1 MRRAHRMGVSICS
14 QRFVV
19 STGLSDKQKV
29 LIDRRRDVPRLS
41 PLATLLV
48 CSIVLTSAHAQS
60 TFGSIV
66 GVVKDPGGLVVPG
79 AKITLSSLE
88 EEFIHEAISD
98 QDGAFRFL
106 NVKAGRYEIT
116 AHAEGFATFKLQSV
130 QLDARETLRE
140 DLSLKVKST
149 SEVVEVADRAPMIN
163 TENATLA
170 DSKDFSQVSE
180 LPVNYRG
187 STTSS
192 LAVLATVPGAQQD
205 ANGNVSVG
213 GGLPS
218 QVQYSVD
225 GASTVNIRQNGALA
239 NMNPSSELIS
249 EFKVAQFNNNAE
261 FAQLGDITIATKS
274 GGNRFHGS
282 LFEYMQN
289 SALDATTYG
298 FPSKP
303 HKAFNTFGGSLG
315 GPLRIPGISGDTPRT
330 FFFAAYE
337 GNRRRLVT
345 PLFLNVPTT
354 AMREGNLN
362 DLTGNYGRVVDPLTG
377 QPFVNNTIPAN
388 RINPVSSS
396 LLQNYLTQLPNSP
409 TAGANYLQ
417 QTPTPSNTD
426 GYDIRIDHTLTV
438 KQSLYVR
445 WSAKDISTTL
455 PNALLP
461 SDHDSETD
469 RNLIFSHNYAITN
482 SLVNEARFGLSLFR
496 IGVNFRIEGAS
507 AVQQLGLVGLD
518 LSDHPTA
525 AAFPTFNFND
535 GTGLTPIGRDKA
547 GVTKSQTIQFTD
559 NLSWARG
566 KHSMKFGVDV
576 RRVAY
581 ADIESFG
588 GSDDFG
594 DFTFT
599 SGAFTGNKAC
609 GDPAATAPYLCE
621 SAFADFLLGLPA
633 KTYVAQSGP
642 DVLAHTVQTGL
653 YAQDEWRIHPRLT
666 LSFGLRW
673 QALPPFVSPLNNLT
687 AFDKRNGGVIVPDHN
702 VPVQGFLEAINA
714 CAGPYNPFGVANPAL
729 PCGPVE
735 SANSQGLG
743 PGVRE
748 FYKKNFQPR
757 FGFAYRPFGNEK
769 TVVRGGLGI
778 FTMTNL
784 GQLSFNT
791 TNISVGVVRTTANAV
806 QGGQA
811 AYQFPNATT
820 PINPLAIAGTG
831 DFYQNTPINYHDPQS
846 AQWNFTVE
854 RELIPDTTLRVS
866 YVGTN
871 SYRMSQTVDLNQV
884 MPSPTSPNPN
894 VRPYLNWGRI
904 LSSENE
910 GSVNYEGLQS
920 EINHRTRSGLTL
932 QASHVWAKS
941 LGNVGGDAPTAFSP
955 EVIYGTPVA
964 NRFDLAGNRGNIAAV
979 RRQRVLVSAI
989 YDLPVGNGRRFI
1001 NHMSSVPQALFG
1013 GWSISTV
1020 SMWQTGPYLT
1030 PITSAS
1036 YDPGNLNLIYR
1047 GAYQRPDCIG
1057 NGNLANPTVGD
1068 YFNINAFNPV
1078 PSGPVG
1084 TCGVGSLLG
1093 PGTVAIAAG
1102 LSKNFAL
1109 GEKVHMKLESTF
1121 TNLPNHVNYAPPAT
1135 DVSSPST
1142 FGKITSAQSSENAGN
1157 RTGQVALRIEF

>member
-1 MRRAHRMGVSICS
+1 
-14 QRFVV
+14 
-19 STGLSDKQKV
+19 
-29 LIDRRRDVPRLS
+29 VPRLS
-41 PLATLLV
+41 SLAALLLTCTL
-48 CSIVLTSAHAQS
+48 VLSSAQAQS

-66 GVVKDPGGLVVPG
+66 GVVKDPGGLVIP
-79 AKITLSSLE
+79 AARITLSSLE
-88 EEFIHEAISD
+88 DQSTRETVSD
-98 QDGAFRFL
+98 QDGAFQFV
-106 NVKAGRYEIT
+106 NVKPGHYEIT
-116 AHAEGFATFKLQSV
+116 AHAEGFAIFKLQSV
-130 QLDARETLRE
+130 QLEARQTLRA

-149 SEVVEVADRAPMIN
+149 SEIIEVADTAPMIN

-170 DSKDFSQVSE
+170 DTKDFLQVSE

-192 LAVLATVPGAQQD
+192 LAVLATVPGTQQD

-249 EFKVAQFNNNAE
+249 EFKVSQFNNNAE

-274 GGNRFHGS
+274 GGTQFHGS

-315 GPLRIPGISGDTPRT
+315 GPLKIPGVTKDTPRT
-330 FFFAAYE
+330 FFFVAYE

-345 PLFLNVPTT
+345 PLFLNIPTP
-354 AMREGNLN
+354 AMRAGNLN
-362 DLTGNYGRVVDPLTG
+362 ELTGTYGQVVDPLNG
-377 QPFVNNTIPAN
+377 QPFANNTIPAN
-388 RINPVSSS
+388 RINPVSAS
-396 LLQNYLTQLPNSP
+396 LLQNYLTQLPNST
-409 TAGANYLQ
+409 TAGSNYLQ
-417 QTPTPSNTD
+417 QSPTPSNTD
-426 GYDIRIDHTLTV
+426 GYDIRVDHMLTV
-438 KQSLYVR
+438 KQSLYAR
-445 WSAKDISTTL
+445 WSAKDISTTV

-461 SDHDSETD
+461 SDLDSETD

-482 SLVNEARFGLSLFR
+482 TLVNEARFGLSLFR
-496 IGVNFRIEGAS
+496 IGVNFPIEGAT

-525 AAFPTFNFND
+525 DAFPTFNFND

-547 GVTKSQTIQFTD
+547 GVTKSQTVQFTD

-566 KHSMKFGVDV
+566 KHSLKFGVDV

-599 SGAFTGNKAC
+599 SGAFTGDKAC
-609 GDPAATAPYLCE
+609 GDPTVTVPYLCE

-642 DVLAHTVQTGL
+642 DVLAHTIQTGL
-653 YAQDEWRIHPRLT
+653 YAQDEWRVHPRLT

-687 AFDKRNGGVIVPDHN
+687 AFDKRNGGVIVPDQN
-702 VPVQGFLEAINA
+702 VPVQGFLESINA
-714 CAGPYNPFGVANPAL
+714 CAGPYNPYGVANPAL

-735 SANSQGLG
+735 SASSQGLG

-748 FYKKNFQPR
+748 FYKRNFQPR
-757 FGFAYRPFGNEK
+757 IGFAYRPFGDEK
-769 TVVRGGLGI
+769 TVIRGGFGI

-791 TNISVGVVRTTANAV
+791 TNISVGVVRTTANGV
-806 QGGQA
+806 QSGQP
-811 AYQFPNATT
+811 AYQFPNVTT
-820 PINPLAIAGTG
+820 PVNPLTIAGTG
-831 DFYQNTPINYHDPQS
+831 DFYQNTPIDYRDPQS
-846 AQWNFTVE
+846 AQWNLTVE
-854 RELIPDTTLRVS
+854 RELVPDTTLRVS

-884 MPSPTSPNPN
+884 EPSTISPNPN
-894 VRPYLNWGRI
+894 PRPYLNWGRI

-920 EINHRTRSGLTL
+920 EINHRTRGGLTL

-964 NRFDLAGNRGNIAAV
+964 NRFDLAADRGDIAAV
-979 RRQRVLVSAI
+979 RRHRVLVSAI
-989 YDLPVGNGRRFI
+989 YDLPVGNGRQFLS
-1001 NHMSSVPQALFG
+1001 HMSSVPQAFFG

-1020 SMWQTGPYLT
+1020 SLWQTGPYLT
-1030 PITSAS
+1030 PLTSPS
-1036 YDPGNLNLIYR
+1036 YDPGNLNLVYR
-1047 GAYQRPDCIG
+1047 GAFQRPDCVAD
-1057 NGNLANPTVGD
+1057 GNLGNPTVGD
-1068 YFNINAFNPV
+1068 YFNLEAFNPI
-1078 PSGPVG
+1078 PAGPVG
-1084 TCGVGSLLG
+1084 NCRVGSLLG

-1102 LSKNFAL
+1102 LSKTFAL
-1109 GEKVHMKLESTF
+1109 GERVHMKFESTF
-1121 TNLPNHVNYAPPAT
+1121 TNLPNHLNYAPPST

-1142 FGKITSAQSSENAGN
+1142 FGKITSVQSSENAGN